1 MKNITADDLIT
12 VKVLAE
18 EMGVPVHRAAH
29 VLKHVEPTLKAG
41 NTRLWD
47 RDEVKEALYF
57 MNEGLLRFLG
67 VRPPSESYDVN
78 ITASE
83 DKE

>member
-1 MKNITADDLIT
+1 MKSINADDLIT
-12 VKVLAE
+12 AKVFADEL
-18 EMGVPVHRAAH
+18 GVPLHKANSI
-29 VLKHVEPTLKAG
+29 LKNVEPELKAG

-47 RDEVKEALYF
+47 RSAIKDALYF
-57 MNEGLLRFLG
+57 ANEGLLQFLG